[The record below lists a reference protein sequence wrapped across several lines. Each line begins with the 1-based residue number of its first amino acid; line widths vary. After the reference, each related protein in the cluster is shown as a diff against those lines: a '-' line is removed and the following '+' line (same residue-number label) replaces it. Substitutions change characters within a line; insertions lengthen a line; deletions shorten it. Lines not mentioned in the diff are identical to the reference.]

1 MPRSADEEPLRQVIG
16 KKGDSFWLGMLFS
29 SACGLPLSFE
39 VFLRARENFCF
50 DIPIG
55 EPAVCQQDGITGLP
69 ILLWLGVFCTMITYG
84 LLSAHRGERHYGI
97 GLVYGAVFYPL
108 QVVAAMATGS
118 VSALM
123 FG

>member
-1 MPRSADEEPLRQVIG
+1 MPLSADEGTLRQVTV

-55 EPAVCQQDGITGLP
+55 DPCQQDGITGLP
-69 ILLWLGVFCTMITYG
+69 VLLWLGVFSTMLIYA
-84 LLSAHRGERHYGI
+84 LLTIRRGERHYGM
-97 GLVYGAVFYPL
+97 GLIYGAVFYPL
-108 QVVAAMATGS
+108 QVVAAAATGE
-118 VSALM
+118 VSALI

>member
-1 MPRSADEEPLRQVIG
+1 MPLSADEGTLRQVTG

-39 VFLRARENFCF
+39 VFFRARENFCF

-55 EPAVCQQDGITGLP
+55 DPCQQDGITGLP
-69 ILLWLGVFCTMITYG
+69 VLLWLGVFSTMLIYA
-84 LLSAHRGERHYGI
+84 LLTIRRGERHYGM
-97 GLVYGAVFYPL
+97 GLIYGAVFYPL
-108 QVVAAMATGS
+108 QVVAAAATGE
-118 VSALM
+118 VSALI

>member
-1 MPRSADEEPLRQVIG
+1 MPLSADVENLRQVTV

-29 SACGLPLSFE
+29 SACGLPLSFD

-55 EPAVCQQDGITGLP
+55 DPCQQDGIPALP
-69 ILLWLGVFCTMITYG
+69 GLLWLGVFSTMLIYALFTIR
-84 LLSAHRGERHYGI
+84 RGERHYGM
-97 GLVYGAVFYPL
+97 GLFYGAVFYPL
-108 QVVAAMATGS
+108 QVVVALATGS
-118 VSALM
+118 VSALI

>member
-1 MPRSADEEPLRQVIG
+1 MPLSADEGTLRQVTG

-55 EPAVCQQDGITGLP
+55 DPCQQDGITGLP
-69 ILLWLGVFCTMITYG
+69 VLLWLGVFSTMLIYA
-84 LLSAHRGERHYGI
+84 LLTIRPGERHYGM
-97 GLVYGAVFYPL
+97 GLISGAVF
-108 QVVAAMATGS
+108 
-118 VSALM
+118 
-123 FG
+123 

>member
-1 MPRSADEEPLRQVIG
+1 MPLSADEGTLRQVTG

-55 EPAVCQQDGITGLP
+55 DPCQQDGITGLP
-69 ILLWLGVFCTMITYG
+69 VLLWLGVFSTMLIYA
-84 LLSAHRGERHYGI
+84 LLTIRRGERHYGM
-97 GLVYGAVFYPL
+97 GLIYGAVFYPL
-108 QVVAAMATGS
+108 QVVAAAATGE
-118 VSALM
+118 VSWLI

>member
-1 MPRSADEEPLRQVIG
+1 MSRSANEKNVRQVTEEN
-16 KKGDSFWLGMLFS
+16 GDSFWLGMLFS

-39 VFLRARENFCF
+39 VFIRARKNFCF

-55 EPAVCQQDGITGLP
+55 DPCQQASITGLP
-69 ILLWLGVFCTMITYG
+69 IWLWLGVFCTMIIYG
-84 LLSAHRGERHYGI
+84 LYSARRGERHYGI

-108 QVVAAMATGS
+108 QVVAAGATGS
-118 VSALM
+118 VSALI